1 MPGRRKSSNYGSN
14 FLEHHM
20 YKHHYTCSQADT
32 HAKIISLVDV
42 PRYHE
47 LEAGGMT
54 HMHLNDPRNDDIL
67 SINSV

>member
-1 MPGRRKSSNYGSN
+1 
-14 FLEHHM
+14 M